1 MSTKDQR
8 GFTLIE
14 VAVVAPI
21 MILVALGIVAILI
34 TLVTSTLRPNAR
46 SIVMQQEQKAM
57 DSIES
62 DINNSSGLITD
73 LPSNFS
79 DGNAAADY
87 YDPPAG
93 TAVIGIQTYDQI
105 VNPNDNSG
113 TKVIPAFK
121 DSASSCTNITD
132 LSASNIVPIVVV
144 YFVKDNTLYRRTL
157 TQYYGSTP
165 ANTCGTKLAKQTCI
179 TCTNKDI
186 VLIAAD
192 SISAFSVVYY
202 TGITNDV
209 VTTDP
214 TVAKS
219 AKITITASINAGGD
233 AVEYTST
240 LRASRLNP

>member
-14 VAVVAPI
+14 VAVVTPI
-21 MILVALGIVAILI
+21 MILVALSIVAILI

-46 SIVMQQEQKAM
+46 SMVMQQEQKAF

-62 DINNSSGLITD
+62 DINNSSGLLSD
-73 LPSNFS
+73 LPANFS
-79 DGNAAADY
+79 DSNAAADY

-93 TAVIGIQTYDQI
+93 TDVIAIQTYDQI
-105 VNPNDNSG
+105 VNPNDSSG
-113 TKVIPAFK
+113 TKVIPAFRSS
-121 DSASSCTNITD
+121 SACSNTTD
-132 LSASNIVPIVVV
+132 LNASNIVPIVVV
-144 YFVKDNTLYRRTL
+144 YFVKDDTLYRRTL

-165 ANTCGTKLAKQTCI
+165 SSTCGTKLAKQTCI
-179 TCTNKDI
+179 TCTNKDV

-192 SISAFSVVYY
+192 SISAFNIVYY

-214 TVAKS
+214 NVAQS
-219 AKITITASINAGGD
+219 AKITITASLDAGGD
-233 AVEYTST
+233 AVEYSSSI
-240 LRASRLNP
+240 RASRLNP